1 MTDIEIVN
9 ALIERDE
16 MVTREF
22 FFQRCKPLFY
32 NIITMIFPCEVD
44 YDEFVNELYIHLM
57 ENDAARLKSF
67 QNKSSIY
74 QWLKILAIRFFI
86 RKRGKLIENT
96 SKESQYI
103 MKEEGEES
111 SVEAKGDVERLL
123 EAMPNQRYAE
133 VIRRLILDDCDPD
146 SLAEEMN
153 IKTTNLYN
161 IKRRAILQL
170 TEIALK
176 DIRQYEVQYI

>member
-1 MTDIEIVN
+1 MTDIEIVK

-16 MVTREF
+16 IVTREF
-22 FFQRCKPLFY
+22 FFRRCKPLFY
-32 NIITMIFPCEVD
+32 NIIAMVFPYEVD

-67 QNKSSIY
+67 QNRSSVY
-74 QWLKILAIRFFI
+74 QWLKILAIRYFI

-96 SKESQYI
+96 SKEPQYT
-103 MKEEGEES
+103 MEDEGEDTFS
-111 SVEAKGDVERLL
+111 EAKHDVDRLL
-123 EAMPNQRYAE
+123 KAMPNQRYAE

-146 SLAEEMN
+146 TLAEEMN
-153 IKTTNLYN
+153 IKTTNLHN
-161 IKRRAILQL
+161 IKRRAILQF

-176 DIRQYEVQYI
+176 DIRQYEKQYI